1 MAKVQLAAGLQVKV
15 RAEKAGNVVRVR
27 LLSRVAK
34 AKRLLPSKAA
44 ATLTMMKA
52 ANRILIAK
60 TQTVKPLRQEG
71 RSVQEAIGLMAEIAE
86 GVAAAAEGIVGEV
99 RAVAVV
105 HAAGA
110 IAVLVVAE
118 EIAATAKSANSH

>member
-1 MAKVQLAAGLQVKV
+1 M
-15 RAEKAGNVVRVR
+15 
-27 LLSRVAK
+27 SRTSIAK
-34 AKRLLPSKAA
+34 ARRTLALPPEIV
-44 ATLTMMKA
+44 
-52 ANRILIAK
+52 R
-60 TQTVKPLRQEG
+60 
-71 RSVQEAIGLMAEIAE
+71 MAEIAE